1 MTPGETRDAVMR
13 LIEFLA
19 DEHQREEPDAF
30 GDATGIRAE
39 AARAKYEL
47 AAVYRTLRV
56 LAPLDVLQ
64 DRVDRLADDVP
75 CSVHETVIAK
85 IDEALR
91 MRVTASILADA
102 GIHGVY
108 HLLIEHALTH
118 LFTVA
123 ASGVVLRG
131 GLGEYSA
138 TGYTTTT
145 ESLIGSL
152 PIVFP
157 RLERRAGATSLEL
170 TIRLDELESEAAY
183 AEKWYGLES
192 ITRVDPHDIAV
203 GRLVAFA
210 RTKRVT
216 RVRIV
221 DVEME
226 LDSELE
232 RRIVAAFW
240 NPTIDDHGPSTARED
255 AWSPSSR
262 PSSWLWGDFEIGDMW
277 VGIIR
282 NQLAFIRNAT
292 SHFMP
297 SAMPYPRRI
306 HAA

>member
-1 MTPGETRDAVMR
+1 MTPAETRDAVMR

-56 LAPLDVLQ
+56 LAPLEVLQ
-64 DRVDRLADDVP
+64 DRVDRLAADVP
-75 CSVHETVIAK
+75 CSVHETVIAE

-108 HLLIEHALTH
+108 HALIEYALTH

-123 ASGVVLRG
+123 ASGIVLRG

-192 ITRVDPHDIAV
+192 ITRVDTHDIAA

-226 LDSELE
+226 LDAELE
-232 RRIVAAFW
+232 RRIVTAFW
-240 NPTIDDHGPSTARED
+240 NPTVDDSTAREG
-255 AWSPSSR
+255 AWSPPSR
-262 PSSWLWGDFEIGDMW
+262 PSSWLWGDFEIGGMW

-282 NQLAFIRNAT
+282 NQLAFVRNAT
-292 SHFMP
+292 SQFLP

-306 HAA
+306 PAA